1 MYYNHKNKASK
12 RTKIVIMIS
21 KVSSKWILQNNLNL
35 KVNNKITSI
44 ISTKY

>member
-21 KVSSKWILQNNLNL
+21 KVSSK
-35 KVNNKITSI
+35 
-44 ISTKY
+44 